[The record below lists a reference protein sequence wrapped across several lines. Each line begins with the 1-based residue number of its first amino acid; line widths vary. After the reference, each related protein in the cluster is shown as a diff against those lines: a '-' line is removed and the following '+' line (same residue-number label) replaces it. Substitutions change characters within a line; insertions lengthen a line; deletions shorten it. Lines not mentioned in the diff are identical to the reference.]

1 VSQRIQ
7 KVNEL
12 IKRELSQILLREA
25 DFPKDILVT
34 LTRVDT
40 APNLSQSKIYISV
53 FPVGQIEGIIKFLNR
68 RVYEFQQRLNKRL
81 RMRPMPKII
90 FVREKKTAEA
100 GRIEEILEEAKKQEN
115 H

>member
-1 VSQRIQ
+1 MSQRIQ

-25 DFPKDILVT
+25 DFSKDILVT

-53 FPVGQIEGIIKFLNR
+53 FPVGQIERTIELLNR
-68 RVYEFQQRLNKRL
+68 RVYNFQQRLNKRL

-90 FVREKKTAEA
+90 FVREKQTAEA
-100 GRIEEILEEAKKQEN
+100 GRVEEILEEVKKQEN
-115 H
+115 R